1 MVKEVLMVSK
11 KRGFTLIE
19 LLVVIAIIAILAAML
34 LPALVRAR
42 EQARRGVCLTNLK
55 QLGLILH
62 MYAQDWSGWFPYHDT
77 SVVTGD
83 TFNRTD
89 PRASASLALLTGQ
102 VDISTPELDT
112 TPYTKEYKLFIC
124 PSSSDKPSSE
134 NASLPIGILTSPAT
148 GSAVSSGAQPTC
160 SYAYA
165 YGLNLQTHP
174 DTAVMADRK
183 IIAGFTTVGWNG
195 SAFNALRPQA
205 AHGNKGVNVLYVG
218 GNARWIASN
227 EFPGGDY
234 GYVPKDPFPNC
245 GNNKSNPMYNLHITY

>member
-1 MVKEVLMVSK
+1 MVSK

-89 PRASASLALLTGQ
+89 PRASA
-102 VDISTPELDT
+102 
-112 TPYTKEYKLFIC
+112 
-124 PSSSDKPSSE
+124 
-134 NASLPIGILTSPAT
+134 
-148 GSAVSSGAQPTC
+148 
-160 SYAYA
+160 
-165 YGLNLQTHP
+165 
-174 DTAVMADRK
+174 
-183 IIAGFTTVGWNG
+183 
-195 SAFNALRPQA
+195 
-205 AHGNKGVNVLYVG
+205 
-218 GNARWIASN
+218 
-227 EFPGGDY
+227 
-234 GYVPKDPFPNC
+234 
-245 GNNKSNPMYNLHITY
+245 